1 VDDAVGRRIESVTD
15 LRGWVQVASKSSIVL
30 ERHNPAVITYYFY
43 VLEYFL
49 SRKTVLFA
57 SPDIK
62 DSTNNGGIGG

>member
-1 VDDAVGRRIESVTD
+1 VSDAVGRRVGDVTN
-15 LRGWVQVASKSSIVL
+15 LRGWVKVASKSSVVL
-30 ERHNPAVITYYFY
+30 ERYNPAVITYYFY